1 MGISAT
7 VISRLFSGRLDQDCS
22 GYRPYPLSRPLS
34 GSRYTLS
41 APLPGCI
48 HPFAGLCPAEITVAD
63 FTNLPDKP
71 AVRNRKDLA
80 ERPANLSFFF
90 LYLYNRLLKE
100 GADFPGKQNV
110 KHET

>member
-1 MGISAT
+1 MHAF
-7 VISRLFSGRLDQDCS
+7 SRLRL
-22 GYRPYPLSRPLS
+22 
-34 GSRYTLS
+34 T
-41 APLPGCI
+41 
-48 HPFAGLCPAEITVAD
+48 EITVAY

-71 AVRNRKDLA
+71 AGRNRKDLA

-90 LYLYNRLLKE
+90 LYLYNRLLRE